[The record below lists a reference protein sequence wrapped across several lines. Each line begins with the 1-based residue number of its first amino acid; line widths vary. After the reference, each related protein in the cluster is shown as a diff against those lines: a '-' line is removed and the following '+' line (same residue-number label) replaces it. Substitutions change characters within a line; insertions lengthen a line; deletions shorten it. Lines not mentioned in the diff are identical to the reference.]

1 MAGGQNVNKVET
13 AVRMK
18 HIPTGVTV
26 RCEVTRTQ
34 GENKV
39 RLKPPQHKGCFV
51 CLCVCASVPGEE
63 NIKSLKQNG

>member
-1 MAGGQNVNKVET
+1 MMHYKIVIRGSVVDLILLASAGGQNVNKVET

-26 RCEVTRTQ
+26 RCEVSRTQ

-39 RLKPPQHKGCFV
+39 GDQMS
-51 CLCVCASVPGEE
+51 AS
-63 NIKSLKQNG
+63 